1 MMLRLRPIAALAALL
16 VALATSSAPVVVG
29 QDATPAASPSSIAPG
44 VVGMV
49 MAEAWSDT
57 VSGDRLELARIALAP
72 GASVPAHT
80 RPGDEL
86 LFVEQGALTVTTLA
100 GPGGPDRV
108 VDTGDGP
115 GVIHR
120 EMYGEGRSVAAGPTD
135 IQVWENQTTEPTV
148 VLSMAL
154 LHGEDPAIF
163 PVVVAPSPT
172 SPSPSPQPPVVK
184 RLTLTGQ
191 GAGGR
196 YRITVR
202 DRSGHLTGARLPSPA
217 ELRFAAEGPGLIVD
231 HDSGPR
237 STPVLLRWEGTPCA
251 PVVDLDIAADLSEIR
266 LHDRTPGCD
275 ASAVGHWLVLEFDRH
290 APLDET
296 QLTFDESP

>member
-1 MMLRLRPIAALAALL
+1 MTHRAIAAVAALLTALAAL
-16 VALATSSAPVVVG
+16 TAPVVVG
-29 QDATPAASPSSIAPG
+29 QDDPPAWSPSPVAPG
-44 VVGMV
+44 VVRTV
-49 MAEAWSDT
+49 LADSWSDAAPD
-57 VSGDRLELARIALAP
+57 DRLELTRIALAP

-100 GPGGPDRV
+100 GPDRA

-120 EMYGEGRSVAAGPTD
+120 EMYGEGRSIVAGPTD
-135 IQVWENQTTEPTV
+135 IQLWENQTTEPTV

-163 PVVVAPSPT
+163 PVVVAPSP
-172 SPSPSPQPPVVK
+172 SPQPPVVK
-184 RLTLTGQ
+184 RMTLTGQ

-196 YRITVR
+196 YRIRVR
-202 DRSGHLTGARLPSPA
+202 DRSGHLTGARLPSPT
-217 ELRFAAEGPGLIVD
+217 ELRFAAEGPSLIMD
-231 HDSGPR
+231 HDSRLR

-290 APLDET
+290 AVLDET